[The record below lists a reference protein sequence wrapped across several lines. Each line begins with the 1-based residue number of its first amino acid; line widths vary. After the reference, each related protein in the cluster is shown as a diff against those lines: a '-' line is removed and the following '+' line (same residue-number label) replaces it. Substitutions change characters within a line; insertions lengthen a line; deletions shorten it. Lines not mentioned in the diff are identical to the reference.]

1 MYFTKGKL
9 IEYERMM
16 KETPGFNHRPVKT
29 MKERDCKHCLNFD
42 QSLGKCGKEKCVL
55 FDD

>member
-16 KETPGFNHRPVKT
+16 TEKPGFDRRHVKT
-29 MKERDCKHCLNFD
+29 AKERDCRHCQHFD
-42 QSLGKCGKEKCVL
+42 ESLGKCGLEKCVI